1 MWHAIKTF
9 LLKKYQKTQTQLL
22 LENCKTKERKEINYK
37 YVYYHFS
44 CSCWIQNNLTND
56 TSTES
61 RYTFLKF
68 SMAHVLWMPHIFFL
82 NKYCPKNLNQ
92 QNLNMFAWGLLSIL
106 WKIDKTSI
114 FKAHIAQL
122 SEAKMF
128 NILVELTQH
137 FVKYVQHLAVKI
149 LKLWT

>member
-1 MWHAIKTF
+1 MSVWGVFKERGLTSKQLTSFLPTIFFCSNKMWHAIKTF

-44 CSCWIQNNLTND
+44 CSCWIHNNLTND

-68 SMAHVLWMPHIFFL
+68 SMAHVLWMPHKFFL
-82 NKYCPKNLNQ
+82 NNTAQKIRTNKTWTCLRGGSY
-92 QNLNMFAWGLLSIL
+92 LSCGR
-106 WKIDKTSI
+106 
-114 FKAHIAQL
+114 
-122 SEAKMF
+122 
-128 NILVELTQH
+128 
-137 FVKYVQHLAVKI
+137 
-149 LKLWT
+149 